1 MIFTALKPSMIAKTP
16 QKLCGLPLMDTLMEA
31 LSLSTTIG
39 FSTALVL
46 VKTIT
51 TSSTRPSSSGLM
63 ALTLLDEST
72 ESQKLAK
79 TSQF

>member
-1 MIFTALKPSMIAKTP
+1 
-16 QKLCGLPLMDTLMEA
+16 MDTLMEA

-39 FSTALVL
+39 FSTTLVLKRALVL
-46 VKTIT
+46 ALTIT